1 MSDQQQEDEILD
13 LTEDHEVEQD
23 DDQQQDDAEGGD
35 NEQEEDYLQ
44 FDGDDPEPEQ
54 ETDLVRHLRQQIRE
68 RDKQLHASRKAPQA
82 EQLIEV
88 GARPTLESCDYDSE
102 RFEQEFDA
110 WVERGEQR
118 RQQDQRLEAAQ
129 REQAQQWEQVKTGYA
144 TAKAKLPFADK
155 EQAEATAFDSLSE
168 VQQAVIAKYADN
180 PALVIY
186 AAGKNPTRLA
196 SLAGIE
202 DPLKLAKEIG
212 KLEATM
218 KVTKRARPPQPDRA
232 VRGSAISAST
242 TDKREKQ
249 LEDEADR
256 TGDRTKLIQYRRE
269 RRQASA

>member
-1 MSDQQQEDEILD
+1 MSDQQQEDETLD
-13 LTEDHEVEQD
+13 LTEDQEVEQG
-23 DDQQQDDAEGGD
+23 DDQQQDDAEGD
-35 NEQEEDYLQ
+35 DDQQEEEILQ
-44 FDGDDPEPEQ
+44 FVGDEAEPEQ

-88 GARPTLESCDYDSE
+88 GEKPTFEGCDYDSD
-102 RFEQEFDA
+102 RFDQEFNA
-110 WVERGEQR
+110 WEERKEQR

-129 REQAQQWEQVKTGYA
+129 REQAQQWEQVKTSYA

-155 EQAEATAFDSLSE
+155 EQAEATAFDSLSDI
-168 VQQAVIAKYADN
+168 QQAVIAKIADN

-242 TDKREKQ
+242 VDKHEQQ
-249 LEDEADR
+249 LEAEADR

-269 RRQASA
+269 KRQASA

>member
-13 LTEDHEVEQD
+13 LTEDQEIEQD
-23 DDQQQDDAEGGD
+23 DHQQDDAEDGAD
-35 NEQEEDYLQ
+35 EQEEEILQ
-44 FDGDDPEPEQ
+44 FEGDDAEPEQ

-88 GARPTLESCDYDSE
+88 GERPTLESCEYDSE
-102 RFEQEFDA
+102 RFDQEFDA
-110 WVERGEQR
+110 WEGRKEQR

-144 TAKAKLPFADK
+144 TAKSKLPFADK

-168 VQQAVIAKYADN
+168 VQQAVIAKIADN

-212 KLEATM
+212 RLEATM

-242 TDKREKQ
+242 VDKREQQ
-249 LEDEADR
+249 LEAEADR
-256 TGDRTKLIQYRRE
+256 TGDRTQLIQYRRTK
-269 RRQASA
+269 RQAPA